1 MENERHSLNE
11 ERKRLRKTVDEEKEK
26 HEKIL
31 KRLQEELA
39 VEKENHRI
47 TKESLSKVKEVKS

>member
-47 TKESLSKVKEVKS
+47 TKEGLSKVKEVKS

>member
-39 VEKENHRI
+39 VEKENHII